1 MVTLADGQQK
11 KGLHENSYPSSDED
25 QSLLVRRRSFERSQ
39 RAQRCLLCFGE
50 PPDAHDIE
58 ALVGAIPPQGAQ
70 MLATREVP
78 DGDSA
83 IVPATGEQAA
93 IGTRFEGLDCSLV
106 GLARLQALSAL
117 DIPPAQHPV
126 TAATDQHR
134 AGRAPGERIHDL
146 TSLT

>member
-50 PPDAHDIE
+50 PPDARDIE

-70 MLATREVP
+70 MLATRQARP
-78 DGDSA
+78 IRTPRHAHHHTTMPLQAGLLGSGGGLPQDDAA
-83 IVPATGEQAA
+83 IVAATGQ
-93 IGTRFEGLDCSLV
+93 LL
-106 GLARLQALSAL
+106 
-117 DIPPAQHPV
+117 PV
-126 TAATDQHR
+126 
-134 AGRAPGERIHDL
+134 RAPRHPADRGWL
-146 TSLT
+146 PMTYP